1 MTKSTSGGCD
11 QFETS
16 PDAIEPELRTAL
28 CERRQTD
35 RLKTNYS
42 IDKQFVGITEY
53 RKIYKVMCDNI
64 YMGYSRGVQQCLHT
78 IMSSRGSVG
87 NFWWCRQ
94 NAIW

>member
-42 IDKQFVGITEY
+42 IDIVKQHVEPI
-53 RKIYKVMCDNI
+53 
-64 YMGYSRGVQQCLHT
+64 S
-78 IMSSRGSVG
+78 
-87 NFWWCRQ
+87 
-94 NAIW
+94 

>member
-1 MTKSTSGGCD
+1 MVLGFLAFKKYLGELRCELVTKSTSGEYG

-42 IDKQFVGITEY
+42 ID
-53 RKIYKVMCDNI
+53 
-64 YMGYSRGVQQCLHT
+64 
-78 IMSSRGSVG
+78 
-87 NFWWCRQ
+87 
-94 NAIW
+94 

>member
-42 IDKQFVGITEY
+42 IDLAIRSLWLPACQVLIRYNF
-53 RKIYKVMCDNI
+53 N
-64 YMGYSRGVQQCLHT
+64 L
-78 IMSSRGSVG
+78 SSRTNGSDK
-87 NFWWCRQ
+87 R
-94 NAIW
+94 

>member
-28 CERRQTD
+28 SERRQTD

-42 IDKQFVGITEY
+42 ID
-53 RKIYKVMCDNI
+53 
-64 YMGYSRGVQQCLHT
+64 
-78 IMSSRGSVG
+78 MSGAICGSARSMDRAG
-87 NFWWCRQ
+87 
-94 NAIW
+94 